1 MFPVVV
7 TYLCLPLFIFLFT
20 FLNLWFTALS
30 AVLLVVLVG
39 CVWHTQAQQK
49 TPLPMSLYRYWPLLL
64 VVIGLVYGGIWS
76 PFNYWD
82 WQKHFAIFNL
92 LIDHAWPPRL
102 ELVGQEHFLRYGLG
116 WYLVPALLARVIG
129 WVALTPTMFLWTLL
143 GTCLALL
150 LGLREL
156 HKWWHLLLAT
166 LVFFFFSGLDLVGA
180 WFVKNLAHLPLS
192 PHWLQWWVGWGQ
204 IAPNLFGVTWVPQH
218 AIAAWLGTCLVLAER
233 RLAVQYGA
241 VLLAAVALWSPFA
254 ALGLAPFYLWALCKE
269 GLRTALTLP
278 NLSLAPLLLAPLLLY
293 FSRGAGEITLTLA
306 TSKAS
311 VFSLVLFATLE
322 FGGATLLI
330 LLCDWRTTKGLLLT
344 SLLSLVLLVSFRF
357 GALNDLLMRGSIA
370 AICVLSLLSSR
381 ALLSNRRTP
390 LVLVNKALLVTY
402 LSVAAIPVVAAFVRG
417 VDPRADRLSQHHR
430 FTANSLLAA
439 DPWRNQYLAR
449 PDERTKLFLRARP

>member
-1 MFPVVV
+1 MFPAVVI
-7 TYLCLPLFIFLFT
+7 YLCIPLFLFLFT
-20 FLNLWFTALS
+20 FLNLWFAALS
-30 AVLLVVLVG
+30 AVLLVVLVC
-39 CVWHTQAQQK
+39 CVWHTHAQQK

-64 VVIGLVYGGIWS
+64 VVTGLVYGGIWS

-92 LIDHAWPPRL
+92 LIDQAWPPHI

-129 WVALTPTMFLWTLL
+129 FVALTPTMFLWTLL

-180 WFVKNLAHLPLS
+180 WFMKNLASTPVD

-204 IAPNLFGVTWVPQH
+204 IAPNVFGITWVPQH
-218 AIAAWLGTCLVLAER
+218 AIPAWLGACLVLAER
-233 RLAVQYGA
+233 RLAVQYGG
-241 VLLAAVALWSPFA
+241 VLLAAIALWSPFA
-254 ALGLAPFYLWALCKE
+254 AIGLAPFFLWALCKE

-278 NLSLAPLLLAPLLLY
+278 NLALAPLLLVPLFLY
-293 FSRGAGEITLTLA
+293 FNSDAGEIPLALA

-311 VFSLVLFATLE
+311 VFSLALFALLE
-322 FGGATLLI
+322 FGVAILLI
-330 LLCDWRTTKGLLLT
+330 LSCGGRTNK
-344 SLLSLVLLVSFRF
+344 SLLFTSFLSLILLVSFRF

-370 AICVLSLLSSR
+370 AICVLSVLSGR
-381 ALLSNRRTP
+381 ALLSNHRTP
-390 LVLVNKALLVTY
+390 LALVKKALLVTY
-402 LSVAAIPVVAAFVRG
+402 LIVAAIPVVAAFVKG
-417 VDPRADRLSQHHR
+417 VDPSEYRIAKHHR
-430 FTANSLLAA
+430 FTDNSSLAA
-439 DPWRNQYLAR
+439 NKWRNQYLAR
-449 PDERTKLFLRARP
+449 PDERTKLFLRVGD